1 MLTRQFLLKGLLFL
15 SVLACTLF
23 QVATIEPYAT
33 GDGIEYTLT
42 TEALYRHGS
51 ASIRES
57 DASDFK
63 TAYIS
68 HKAWS
73 ENYKAAAFDTI
84 HAFLKNSM
92 AREYGGFYRTK
103 NGQNFGYHFSFY
115 SLINTPARW
124 LTTILDINPQYTF
137 QITNFFLL
145 GITGFLLL
153 FYFKLETWQSIGLVL
168 LANFSAVF
176 YYIAWSHPEIM
187 TVVLVLL
194 SLLFQREKKYVWS
207 ILLMT
212 LASLQ
217 NQPLLILLIW
227 LVISAGYNEK
237 WRIKNWIRISYPA
250 FLFFL
255 PSAFYFYYF
264 GTTNLIKDAG
274 YLAVSNVTFT
284 RFLGFFIDLNQGMI
298 LSLNLLLGVYIIL
311 LINRYRKVFT
321 HQLKL
326 CQDDFLPPLILL
338 LTFIVCMMSN
348 WNHGMAI
355 VNRYAIWIGIIIVYH
370 SIELLSDYGLK
381 LKSSV
386 ICVVFALQ
394 FFFIKI
400 HNPYNKFDW
409 CNIDHLPFAKWAL
422 MNYPHLYNPDPQ
434 IFIARSSKTFDF
446 SKSNSPVFYIKK
458 ENGKVKVLK
467 VAVHEDD
474 LTALMTYG
482 LTLNQINNIK
492 SQSSPI
498 AHWYYINDIPALKKI
513 SLNQLKS
520 IGAKKEIDRIKK
532 AIYNSP
538 QWINEITKKAK
549 LKNISVEEQIN
560 ADALYVYQNE

>member
-1 MLTRQFLLKGLLFL
+1 MLTSQFLLKSVLFL
-15 SVLACTLF
+15 SVLAFTLF
-23 QVATIEPYAT
+23 QAAIIEPYAT

-42 TEALYRHGS
+42 TEAFYRHGS

-57 DASDFK
+57 DARDFK
-63 TAYIS
+63 TEYIR

-84 HAFLKNSM
+84 HAFLKNSKV
-92 AREYGGFYRTK
+92 REYGGFYRTK
-103 NGQNFGYHFSFY
+103 KDQNFGYHFSFY

-124 LTTILDINPQYTF
+124 LTTILDINPQYAF
-137 QITNFFLL
+137 QITNFLLL
-145 GITGFLLL
+145 GLTSFLLL
-153 FYFKLETWQSIGLVL
+153 FYFKLDTWYSISLVL
-168 LANFSAVF
+168 LVNFSAVF

-194 SLLFQREKKYVWS
+194 SLLFQREKKYLWS
-207 ILLMT
+207 ILLIT

-227 LVISAGYNEK
+227 LVISAGHKEK

-274 YLAVSNVTFT
+274 YLDVSNVTYT

-298 LSLNLLLGVYIIL
+298 LSLNVLLAVYIIL
-311 LINRYRKVFT
+311 LVNRYRKVFT
-321 HQLKL
+321 HQLKWR
-326 CQDDFLPPLILL
+326 QDDFLPPLILL

-370 SIELLSDYGLK
+370 SIELLSTYGLR

-386 ICVVFALQ
+386 ICVVFAIQCL
-394 FFFIKI
+394 FIKI
-400 HNPYNKFDW
+400 HNPYNDFDW
-409 CNIDHLPFAKWAL
+409 CNLGHLPFAKWAL

-434 IFIARSSKTFDF
+434 IFIVRTSKTFDF
-446 SKSNSPVFYIKK
+446 SINNSPVFYIKK
-458 ENGKVKVLK
+458 ENGKIEVLK
-467 VAVHEDD
+467 VAVHEDG
-474 LTALMTYG
+474 LATLMTYG
-482 LTLNQINNIK
+482 LTLNQIKNIK
-492 SQSSPI
+492 SHSSPI
-498 AHWYYINDIPALKKI
+498 ANWYYINDIPVLKKI

-532 AIYNSP
+532 EIYNSP
-538 QWINEITKKAK
+538 QWIIEITKKAK
-549 LKNISVEEQIN
+549 HKNISVEEQIN
-560 ADALYVYQNE
+560 ADAIYVYQNE

>member
-1 MLTRQFLLKGLLFL
+1 
-15 SVLACTLF
+15 
-23 QVATIEPYAT
+23 
-33 GDGIEYTLT
+33 
-42 TEALYRHGS
+42 
-51 ASIRES
+51 
-57 DASDFK
+57 
-63 TAYIS
+63 
-68 HKAWS
+68 
-73 ENYKAAAFDTI
+73 
-84 HAFLKNSM
+84 
-92 AREYGGFYRTK
+92 
-103 NGQNFGYHFSFY
+103 
-115 SLINTPARW
+115 
-124 LTTILDINPQYTF
+124 
-137 QITNFFLL
+137 
-145 GITGFLLL
+145 
-153 FYFKLETWQSIGLVL
+153 
-168 LANFSAVF
+168 
-176 YYIAWSHPEIM
+176 M

-274 YLAVSNVTFT
+274 YLAVSNVTYT

-326 CQDDFLPPLILL
+326 CQVDFLPPLILL

-370 SIELLSDYGLK
+370 SVELLSDFGLRLK
-381 LKSSV
+381 LSV

-394 FFFIKI
+394 CLFIKI

-409 CNIDHLPFAKWAL
+409 CNIGHLPFAKWAL

-446 SKSNSPVFYIKK
+446 SKNNSPVFYTKK
-458 ENGKVKVLK
+458 EKGNVEVLK
-467 VAVHEDD
+467 VAVHEDG
-474 LTALMTYG
+474 LTALKNYG

-492 SQSSPI
+492 THSDPI
-498 AHWYYINDIPALKKI
+498 AHWYYINDIYALKKI
-513 SLNQLKS
+513 NLDQLKS

-538 QWINEITKKAK
+538 NG
-549 LKNISVEEQIN
+549 
-560 ADALYVYQNE
+560 

>member
-1 MLTRQFLLKGLLFL
+1 MLTSQFLLKSVLFL
-15 SVLACTLF
+15 SVLAFTLF
-23 QVATIEPYAT
+23 QAAIIEPYAT

-42 TEALYRHGS
+42 TEAFYRHGS

-57 DASDFK
+57 DARDFK
-63 TAYIS
+63 TEYIR

-84 HAFLKNSM
+84 HAFLKNSKV
-92 AREYGGFYRTK
+92 REYGGFYRTK
-103 NGQNFGYHFSFY
+103 KDQNFGYHFSFY

-124 LTTILDINPQYTF
+124 LTTILDINPQYAF
-137 QITNFFLL
+137 QITNFLLL
-145 GITGFLLL
+145 GLTSFLLL
-153 FYFKLETWQSIGLVL
+153 FYFKLDTWYSISLVL
-168 LANFSAVF
+168 LVNFSAVF

-194 SLLFQREKKYVWS
+194 SLLFQREKKYLWS
-207 ILLMT
+207 ILLIT

-227 LVISAGYNEK
+227 LVISAGHKEK

-274 YLAVSNVTFT
+274 YLDVSNVTYT

-298 LSLNLLLGVYIIL
+298 LSLNVLLAVYIIL
-311 LINRYRKVFT
+311 LVNRYRKVFT
-321 HQLKL
+321 HQLKWR
-326 CQDDFLPPLILL
+326 QDDFLPPLILL

-370 SIELLSDYGLK
+370 SIELLSTYGLR

-386 ICVVFALQ
+386 ICVVFAIQCL
-394 FFFIKI
+394 FIKI
-400 HNPYNKFDW
+400 HNPYNDFDW
-409 CNIDHLPFAKWAL
+409 CNLGHLPFAKWAL

-434 IFIARSSKTFDF
+434 IFIVRTSKTFDF
-446 SKSNSPVFYIKK
+446 SINNSPVFYIKK
-458 ENGKVKVLK
+458 ENGKIEVLK
-467 VAVHEDD
+467 VAVHEDG
-474 LTALMTYG
+474 LATLMTYG
-482 LTLNQINNIK
+482 LTLNQIKNIK
-492 SQSSPI
+492 SHSSPI
-498 AHWYYINDIPALKKI
+498 AN
-513 SLNQLKS
+513 SQ
-520 IGAKKEIDRIKK
+520 RI
-532 AIYNSP
+532 IY
-538 QWINEITKKAK
+538 E
-549 LKNISVEEQIN
+549 
-560 ADALYVYQNE
+560 

>member
-1 MLTRQFLLKGLLFL
+1 MLTSQFLLKGILFL
-15 SVLACTLF
+15 SVLAFTLF
-23 QVATIEPYAT
+23 QVAIIEPYAT

-42 TEALYRHGS
+42 TEAFYRHGS

-57 DASDFK
+57 DARDFK
-63 TAYIS
+63 TEYIR

-84 HAFLKNSM
+84 HAYLKKPKE
-92 AREYGGFYRTK
+92 REYGGFYRTK

-115 SLINTPARW
+115 SLINTPARL
-124 LTTILDINPQYTF
+124 LTTILDINPQYAF
-137 QITNFFLL
+137 QITNFLLL
-145 GITGFLLL
+145 GLTSFLLL
-153 FYFKLETWQSIGLVL
+153 FYFKLDTWYSISLVL
-168 LANFSAVF
+168 LVNFSAVF

-194 SLLFQREKKYVWS
+194 SLLFQREKKYAWS
-207 ILLMT
+207 IFLMT

-227 LVISAGYNEK
+227 LVISAGYKEN
-237 WRIKNWIRISYPA
+237 WRIKNWIRTSYPA

-274 YLAVSNVTFT
+274 YLDVSNVTYT

-298 LSLNLLLGVYIIL
+298 LSLNLLLAVYIIL
-311 LINRYRKVFT
+311 LVNRYRKVFT

-338 LTFIVCMMSN
+338 LTFIVCMMNN

-355 VNRYAIWIGIIIVYH
+355 VNRYAIWIGIIIIYH
-370 SIELLSDYGLK
+370 SIELLSDYGLR

-386 ICVVFALQ
+386 IILVFAIQCL
-394 FFFIKI
+394 FIKI
-400 HNPYNKFDW
+400 HNPYNMFDW

-422 MNYPHLYNPDPQ
+422 MNSPHLYNPDPQ
-434 IFIARSSKTFDF
+434 IFIARTSKTFDF
-446 SKSNSPVFYIKK
+446 SKNNSPVFYTKK
-458 ENGKVKVLK
+458 ENGKVEVLK
-467 VAVHEDD
+467 VAVHKDG

-482 LTLNQINNIK
+482 LTLNQINYIK
-492 SQSSPI
+492 IHSSPI
-498 AHWYYINDIPALKKI
+498 SNWYYINDIPVLKKI
-513 SLNQLKS
+513 SLIQLKS

-532 AIYNSP
+532 AIFNSP
-538 QWINEITKKAK
+538 QWINEIAKKAK
-549 LKNISVEEQIN
+549 HNNISVEEQIN
-560 ADALYVYQNE
+560 ADAIYVYQNE

>member
-1 MLTRQFLLKGLLFL
+1 MLTSQFLLKSVLFL
-15 SVLACTLF
+15 SVLAFTLF
-23 QVATIEPYAT
+23 QAAIIEPYAT

-42 TEALYRHGS
+42 TEAFYRHGS

-57 DASDFK
+57 DARDFK
-63 TAYIS
+63 TEYIR

-84 HAFLKNSM
+84 HAFLKNSKV
-92 AREYGGFYRTK
+92 REYGGFYRTK
-103 NGQNFGYHFSFY
+103 KDQNFGYHFSFY

-124 LTTILDINPQYTF
+124 LTTILDINPQYAF
-137 QITNFFLL
+137 QITNFLLL
-145 GITGFLLL
+145 GLTSFLLL
-153 FYFKLETWQSIGLVL
+153 FYFKLDTWYSISLVL
-168 LANFSAVF
+168 LVNFSAVF

-194 SLLFQREKKYVWS
+194 SLLFQREKKYLWS
-207 ILLMT
+207 ILLIT

-227 LVISAGYNEK
+227 LVISAGHKEK

-274 YLAVSNVTFT
+274 YLDVSNVTYT

-298 LSLNLLLGVYIIL
+298 LSLNVLLAVYIIL
-311 LINRYRKVFT
+311 LVNRYRKVFT
-321 HQLKL
+321 HQLKWR
-326 CQDDFLPPLILL
+326 QDDFLPPLILL

-370 SIELLSDYGLK
+370 SIELLSTYGLR

-386 ICVVFALQ
+386 ICVVFAIQCL
-394 FFFIKI
+394 FIKI
-400 HNPYNKFDW
+400 HNPYNDFDW
-409 CNIDHLPFAKWAL
+409 CNLGHLPFAKWAL

-434 IFIARSSKTFDF
+434 IFIVRTSKTFDF
-446 SKSNSPVFYIKK
+446 SINNSPVFYIKK
-458 ENGKVKVLK
+458 ENGKIEVLK
-467 VAVHEDD
+467 VAVHEDG
-474 LTALMTYG
+474 LATLMTYG
-482 LTLNQINNIK
+482 LTLNQIKNIK
-492 SQSSPI
+492 SHSSPI
-498 AHWYYINDIPALKKI
+498 ANWYYINDIPVLKKI

-532 AIYNSP
+532 EIYNSP
-538 QWINEITKKAK
+538 QWIIEITKKAK
-549 LKNISVEEQIN
+549 HKNICVEEQIN
-560 ADALYVYQNE
+560 ADAIYVYQNE